1 MYRIVLYWLKLYQLP
16 QHVSPRAS
24 DSVWT
29 PQNAWPAAGKHWL
42 SVKSVMVGQHGGA
55 REHVVRDKLAGQY
68 ILYEYV
74 VPCRRQITA
83 VGPERLRLGT
93 VCVNAWP
100 HLMSLSMFLAEWMHK
115 KHLHTMHGHAAPWLL
130 KISVQICNMY
140 NIYVSRDF

>member
-16 QHVSPRAS
+16 QHVFPRAS

-42 SVKSVMVGQHGGA
+42 SVKSVMGGQHWGA

-68 ILYEYV
+68 ILYDYV

-83 VGPERLRLGT
+83 VGPEVGHCLCQCLAASDEF
-93 VCVNAWP
+93 VNVFSRMDAQKASP
-100 HLMSLSMFLAEWMHK
+100 HDARPRC
-115 KHLHTMHGHAAPWLL
+115 TMAFEN
-130 KISVQICNMY
+130 ISPTMQ
-140 NIYVSRDF
+140 YVSYIC